1 MAIDKINATALLD
14 GGVSTADIA
23 DDAITTAKIAD
34 SQITDG
40 KIAAVAATKLTG
52 TVADARFPA
61 ALPAVS
67 GAALTNLPA
76 DTTKAPLANPTFTGT
91 VSKTGSSSGTSKVFT
106 TSSTATENWFY
117 IGSSQTHFRTQ
128 GDSANRL
135 TLTDDGRGLSQFTAK
150 AWVNF
155 NGEGTVSINDSH
167 NVSSITDDAIGKYT
181 VNFSNAMG
189 NTHYA
194 VAAQTEDGGGYN
206 DPRVINHESS
216 QARTTTAYGL
226 YHWHIV
232 TAQLDDATKMNV
244 IVFGD

>member
-106 TSSTATENWFY
+106 TSNTATENWFY

-150 AWVNF
+150 SWITF
-155 NGEGTVSINDSH
+155 NGQNTIAINESH
-167 NVSSITDDAIGKYT
+167 NVSSISDIGTGQYR
-181 VNFSNAMG
+181 VNFQNNMANNNYCI
-189 NTHYA
+189 NTHDHSWGNGWSDGQSTSKYDIKRRNQADGAYQDVA
-194 VAAQTEDGGGYN
+194 V
-206 DPRVINHESS
+206 IWS
-216 QARTTTAYGL
+216 L
-226 YHWHIV
+226 
-232 TAQLDDATKMNV
+232 
-244 IVFGD
+244 VFGD